1 MIVDI
6 KKYGNYY
13 DVEGDDSYIF
23 YYLFNYRLNVNKC
36 YFKNKYLKRVLK
48 VLNRKCINYKL
59 INSDIYI
66 YIYIYIIIVIILSIW
81 N

>member
-13 DVEGDDSYIF
+13 YVEGDDSYIF

-36 YFKNKYLKRVLK
+36 YFKSKYLERVMNVLK
-48 VLNRKCINYKL
+48 KKKINYRL
-59 INSDIYI
+59 NNIYI
-66 YIYIYIIIVIILSIW
+66 YIYQ
-81 N
+81 